1 MSTSRLSPVF
11 ILVRKGVGDMA
22 SRILLGTYDKI
33 LDSCLYGGFLAIV
46 TSLAWPV
53 VLCATRPMN
62 EATLA
67 MAFWAVVIPAG
78 IAITLLAGVGPAV
91 LFLVGKAQA
100 GSSCGRL
107 EADMKNA
114 LKRAQQVSGEDTQ
127 VAAASP
133 LA

>member
-1 MSTSRLSPVF
+1 
-11 ILVRKGVGDMA
+11 MA

-33 LDSCLYGGFLAIV
+33 LDACLYGGVLAIV
-46 TSLAWPV
+46 TSLAWPA

-100 GSSCGRL
+100 GSSCGRI